1 MSKFGFEVYEAILS
15 NIQKRMLWSTLMT
28 VYTFAYIMGS
38 VNSFKMEVCRA
49 AALSNETNQSGFRFE
64 CKSDTSTKICKIS
77 EEFPDGSIMYCSFN
91 KTYINEDW
99 IQGFNLVKSECSG
112 DKDHRFLLRIEHGEI
127 LNDNNCI
134 LDVKSV
140 DISGTD
146 HGINISRN

>member
-1 MSKFGFEVYEAILS
+1 MV
-15 NIQKRMLWSTLMT
+15 WSTLMT
-28 VYTFAYIMGS
+28 VYTFAYTMVR
-38 VNSFKMEVCRA
+38 VNGFKMEVCRA
-49 AALSNETNQSGFRFE
+49 TALSNETNQSGFRFE

-77 EEFPDGSIMYCSFN
+77 EKFPDGSIIYCSFN

-146 HGINISRN
+146 HGINIS